1 MNIILGS
8 SSLSRKKILVNA
20 GLSFKAQKP
29 KIDEE
34 AQKKLYDKTK
44 PGLALYLA
52 EKKALSIKANKKDL
66 VIGADQILLSEG
78 TLFNK
83 PKSLT
88 EAKKHLKRLSN
99 KTHKL
104 ISGTVIVKNNKIVWK
119 HSSEARMSM
128 HKLSEKD
135 IDDYLSATGKKIL
148 SCIGAYNIEGFGS
161 NLFKKIDGD
170 FFSIVG
176 LPLIDLLNAL
186 RKLSKG

>member
-34 AQKKLYDKTK
+34 AQKKLYNKTK

-66 VIGADQILLSEG
+66 VIGADQILLIEG

>member
-1 MNIILGS
+1 MNKTSFNISTGSTAKLFAQILNKAPIDIF
-8 SSLSRKKILVNA
+8 LSADQLTIEKIPDNKKIKVSKFTYAIGN
-20 GLSFKAQKP
+20 
-29 KIDEE
+29 
-34 AQKKLYDKTK
+34 
-44 PGLALYLA
+44 
-52 EKKALSIKANKKDL
+52 L
-66 VIGADQILLSEG
+66 VIFSKTRFDNEVKFQNIL
-78 TLFNK
+78 
-83 PKSLT
+83 
-88 EAKKHLKRLSN
+88 LKRLSN

-104 ISGTVIVKNNKIVWK
+104 ISGTVIAKNNKIVWK
-119 HSSEARMSM
+119 HRSEARMSM

-148 SCIGAYNIEGFGS
+148 NCVGAYNIEGFGS

>member
-34 AQKKLYDKTK
+34 AQKKLYNKTK

-135 IDDYLSATGKKIL
+135 IDDYLSAAGKKIL
-148 SCIGAYNIEGFGS
+148 NCIGAYNIEGFGS

>member
-34 AQKKLYDKTK
+34 AQKKLYNKTK

-135 IDDYLSATGKKIL
+135 IDDYLSATGKK
-148 SCIGAYNIEGFGS
+148 F
-161 NLFKKIDGD
+161 
-170 FFSIVG
+170 
-176 LPLIDLLNAL
+176 
-186 RKLSKG
+186 

>member
-8 SSLSRKKILVNA
+8 SSLSRKKILANA
-20 GLSFKAQKP
+20 GLSFKVRKP

-34 AQKKLYDKTK
+34 AQKKLYNKNK
-44 PGLALYLA
+44 SGLALYLA
-52 EKKALSIKANKKDL
+52 EKKALSIKVNKEDF
-66 VIGADQILLSEG
+66 VIGADQILLNQG
-78 TLFNK
+78 VLFNK
-83 PKSLT
+83 ARSLA
-88 EAKKHLKRLSN
+88 EAKKHLKILSN

-104 ISGTVIVKNNKIVWK
+104 ISGTVIAKNNKIIWK
-119 HSSEARMSM
+119 HTSEARMSM
-128 HKLSEKD
+128 HKLTDRD
-135 IDDYLSATGKKIL
+135 IDDYLSTTGKKIL
-148 SCIGAYNIEGFGS
+148 NCIGAYNIEGFGS

>member
-135 IDDYLSATGKKIL
+135 IDDYLSVTGKKIL
-148 SCIGAYNIEGFGS
+148 NCIGAYNIEGFGS

>member
-8 SSLSRKKILVNA
+8 SSQSRKKILINA
-20 GLSFKAQKP
+20 GLNFKVRKP
-29 KIDEE
+29 KINEE
-34 AQKKLYDKTK
+34 AQKKLYKK
-44 PGLALYLA
+44 SKSGLPMYLA
-52 EKKALSIKANKKDL
+52 EKKALSIKASEEDF
-66 VIGADQILLSEG
+66 VIGADQILLIQG

-83 PKSLT
+83 ARSLA

-104 ISGTVIVKNNKIVWK
+104 ISGTVIAKNNKIVWK
-119 HSSEARMSM
+119 HRSEARMSM

-148 SCIGAYNIEGFGS
+148 NCIGAYNIEGFGS

>member
-34 AQKKLYDKTK
+34 AQKKLYNKTK